1 MLRQYIGRV
10 AAFMMHQ
17 LIAKNTGCIEY
28 LLIHLCNKDS
38 KKIEKKSNKG
48 TKEEDLYLL
57 CKE

>member
-1 MLRQYIGRV
+1 MLRQYIGHV

-17 LIAKNTGCIEY
+17 LIAKNTGYIEY
-28 LLIHLCNKDS
+28 VLINLCNKDS
-38 KKIEKKSNKG
+38 KKLEKKSKKG